1 MRVQCVICDEI
12 NSIDSNC
19 LQAKRLRN
27 RRLTTYMC
35 PSCHERIGEKTKK
48 RLATGDF
55 RIYKER
61 KSEKYLS

>member
-1 MRVQCVICDEI
+1 MRVKCVICDDI
-12 NSIDSNC
+12 NNIDSNC

-35 PSCHERIGEKTKK
+35 PSCHDRIEEKTKQ

-61 KSEKYLS
+61 KTEKYLS